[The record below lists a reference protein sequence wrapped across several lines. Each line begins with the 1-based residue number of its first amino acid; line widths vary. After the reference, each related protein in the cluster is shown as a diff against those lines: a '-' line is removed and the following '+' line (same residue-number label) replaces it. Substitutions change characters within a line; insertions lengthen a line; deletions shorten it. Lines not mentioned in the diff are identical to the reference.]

1 MAIEK
6 QEQSIRMIMY
16 LTTQTDFVTV
26 HDIISDG
33 FSGFSDREEVKA
45 ALKEICDELEIKIEE
60 GQMSLYR
67 LPRTFD
73 GYRDV
78 FSIIRDS
85 EQVFNFLSSSYTQV
99 MLTGEFVKEAII
111 RITQTPYFAS
121 ISAKYP
127 DNVKP
132 ADALLTMLAQN
143 PGFPAIAGMFSV
155 SPAVAFK
162 LLYPETMSK
171 YEMTHPKT
179 CYDLTFAADMVKR
192 APPGTAFSI
201 KYEIIAQG
209 MINMQISGGAG
220 IP

>member
-1 MAIEK
+1 
-6 QEQSIRMIMY
+6 MIMY

-26 HDIISDG
+26 HDITSDP

-45 ALKEICDELEIKIEE
+45 ALKEICDDLEIKIEE
-60 GQMSLYR
+60 GKLSLYR
-67 LPRTFD
+67 LPQTFD

-85 EQVFNFLSSSYTQV
+85 EQVFNFLSSSYTQI
-99 MLTGEFVKEAII
+99 MLTGEFVKEAIV

-127 DNVKP
+127 ENVKP

-155 SPAVAFK
+155 SPAVASK
-162 LLYPETMSK
+162 LLYPETLSK

-179 CYDLTFAADMVKR
+179 CLDLTFAADMVKR
-192 APPGTAFSI
+192 APPGTALSI

-209 MINMQISGGAG
+209 MVNMQISGGAG